1 MKKKIGLYSEKIRSK
16 TYTVAKAISRK
27 DYEIYLITPEK
38 ANAVDTQ
45 HLLYLNKINK
55 IKNIKVI
62 RNQKII
68 KIDYLY
74 IELSNV
80 YLSPRIINFMRSA
93 DHVNVLYYRRK
104 QFYIKDLFN
113 DLKQLVKNYQIL
125 LRTESIGYI
134 DGLYDFDLFSFFSR
148 KYIIGFDVHSEFL
161 EYKKLKSL
169 MFAFEWMPQVSR
181 KFKINYMGNI
191 NPQTRAQIIKK
202 IKSFLDES
210 NLKFKVLWIDYGN
223 RISETRGVPPE
234 KYIEYLS
241 ESDFTLCPPG
251 YERVTHRVIE
261 ALVRGSIPV
270 INEDEL
276 YLYDMNLQNEVNCIA
291 VKDGDWIAAI
301 QKILSIKDNQLI
313 QMRYNILAMKEKYLL
328 PEVAAKRLRQKM
340 GLE

>member
-16 TYTVAKAISRK
+16 TYTVAQAISTK

-38 ANAVDTQ
+38 GNAVDAQ

-62 RNQKII
+62 SNQKTI

-80 YLSPRIINFMRSA
+80 YLSPKIINFMRSA

-161 EYKKLKSL
+161 AYKKLKSL

-291 VKDGDWIAAI
+291 VKNGDWIAAI

>member
-16 TYTVAKAISRK
+16 TYTVAKAISMQ

-38 ANAVDTQ
+38 ENAVDNQ
-45 HLLYLNKINK
+45 HLLYLGKINK
-55 IKNIKVI
+55 IKNLKVVSHP
-62 RNQKII
+62 KTI

-74 IELSNV
+74 IELSNID
-80 YLSPRIINFMRSA
+80 LSPKIMDFLRIA
-93 DHVNVLYYRRK
+93 DHLNVLYYRRK
-104 QFYIKDLFN
+104 QFYIKNLFT
-113 DLKQLVKNYQIL
+113 DIKQIIKNYKIL
-125 LRTESIGYI
+125 FRTESIGYI

-161 EYKKLKSL
+161 ENEKLKHL
-169 MFAFEWMPQVSR
+169 MFAFEWVPQASR

-191 NPQTRAQIIKK
+191 NPQNRAQILKK

-210 NLKFKVLWIDYGN
+210 NIELKVLWIDYGN

-261 ALVRGSIPV
+261 ALVRGSIPI

>member
-45 HLLYLNKINK
+45 HLLYLNKIKK

-62 RNQKII
+62 SNQKII

-74 IELSNV
+74 IESSNV
-80 YLSPRIINFMRSA
+80 YLSPKIINFMRSA
-93 DHVNVLYYRRK
+93 DHVNVLYYRKK

-134 DGLYDFDLFSFFSR
+134 DGLYDFDVFSFFSR

-223 RISETRGVPPE
+223 RISETRGVSPE

-301 QKILSIKDNQLI
+301 QKILRIKDNQLI